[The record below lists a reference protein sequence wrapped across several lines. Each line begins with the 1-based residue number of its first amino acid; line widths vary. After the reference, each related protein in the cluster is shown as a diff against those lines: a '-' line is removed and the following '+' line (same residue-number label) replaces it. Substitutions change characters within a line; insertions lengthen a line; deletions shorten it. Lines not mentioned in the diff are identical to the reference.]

1 MCFFVSLTRGNF
13 YKDLWVLF
21 QFSFKIQFYEIAD
34 GISVFQIV
42 VISKELQIIPGKY
55 VEN

>member
-1 MCFFVSLTRGNF
+1 MCFFVSLTRGNL

-42 VISKELQIIPGKY
+42 VISKESQIIPGKY